1 MAKRLY
7 RSATNRMIWGVCGG
21 LAEYFDLD
29 PVLVRVI
36 FVILALGSGG
46 VGILPYIVL
55 AIVTPFRGVLT
66 PITPEGI
73 QQEELERSPQES
85 VRGAM
90 VAGAILVALGF
101 LFLLSNLGLF
111 WWFRWG
117 NLWPII
123 LIAIGVVIF
132 LGRWRRQ

>member
-21 LAEYFDLD
+21 LAEYFDID

-46 VGILPYIVL
+46 VGILLYIVL
-55 AIVTPFRGVLT
+55 AIVTPSRGVLT
-66 PITPEGI
+66 PISPEGI
-73 QQEELERSPQES
+73 QQEELEGSPQES
-85 VRGAM
+85 VPGAM
-90 VAGAILVALGF
+90 VAGVILVALGL

-123 LIAIGVVIF
+123 LIAIGVAIF
-132 LGRWRRQ
+132 LGRWRK

>member
-21 LAEYFDLD
+21 LAEYFDID
-29 PVLVRVI
+29 TVLVRVI

-46 VGILPYIVL
+46 VGVLLYILL

-66 PITPEGI
+66 PISPEGI
-73 QQEELERSPQES
+73 QQEELEGSPQES
-85 VRGAM
+85 VRGAQ
-90 VAGAILVALGF
+90 VAGTILVGLGLF
-101 LFLLSNLGLF
+101 FLLSNLNLF

-123 LIAIGVVIF
+123 LIAIGVAIF
-132 LGRWRRQ
+132 LGRWRK

>member
-21 LAEYFDLD
+21 LAEYFDID
-29 PVLVRVI
+29 TVLVRVI

-46 VGILPYIVL
+46 VGVLLYIVL
-55 AIVTPFRGVLT
+55 AFVAPPRGVLT
-66 PITPEGI
+66 PISPEGI
-73 QQEELERSPQES
+73 QQEELEGSPQES
-85 VRGAM
+85 VRGAQ
-90 VAGAILVALGF
+90 VAGTILVGLGLF
-101 LFLLSNLGLF
+101 FLLSNLNLF

-123 LIAIGVVIF
+123 LIAIGVAIF
-132 LGRWRRQ
+132 LGRWRK

>member
-21 LAEYFDLD
+21 LAEHFDID
-29 PVLVRVI
+29 TVLVRVI

-46 VGILPYIVL
+46 VGVLLYIVL

-66 PITPEGI
+66 PISPEGI
-73 QQEELERSPQES
+73 QQEDLEGSPQES

-90 VAGAILVALGF
+90 VAGAILVGLGL

-123 LIAIGVVIF
+123 LIAMGVAIF
-132 LGRWRRQ
+132 LGRWRK